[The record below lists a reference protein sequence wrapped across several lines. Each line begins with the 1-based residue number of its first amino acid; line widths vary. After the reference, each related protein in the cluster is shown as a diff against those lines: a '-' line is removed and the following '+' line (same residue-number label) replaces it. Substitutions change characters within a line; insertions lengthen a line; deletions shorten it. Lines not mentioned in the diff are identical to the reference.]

1 MKKKNILIIL
11 SAILIPAAVISI
23 LGFISQMNKNGA
35 ADITGNQVSVNSTE
49 FEEDSDSKTEATTA
63 LEGRELTVDGA
74 NGKYVITKTDFEK
87 KHSEE
92 FLMDI
97 AEMLGMAYGYED
109 FIFSNEDPEK
119 VVNSLLVCCIPSYKY
134 PFKSIYC
141 DDEQVIEKG
150 IAELKKLLP
159 DNPYYCEFVE
169 IETLNAYLEDM
180 FGPGVRKFRAEEFMT
195 IEESVKKYGDAFN
208 GRSDLYSAIRYLP
221 ESDLL
226 CFCSVAT
233 GFSCRGSYIYDIREM
248 NGDYVVCTLGGDELY
263 FEEYNYNSM
272 QAAAFEQLSWEGPH
286 YLKNFVYTFGC
297 TDDGNLYLKSIDKNY
312 LFAEGFE
319 PEYRIVKDTKAFDE
333 ISYLF
338 PAVTVGNLK
347 KGDIVHVDDSGVLD
361 DKEVAYI
368 ITEDFA
374 GNVDY
379 DCVEKV
385 Y

>member
-11 SAILIPAAVISI
+11 SAILIFATIISVIV
-23 LGFISQMNKNGA
+23 FISRKDKNDVT
-35 ADITGNQVSVNSTE
+35 DITRSSASAVGTE
-49 FEEDSDSKTEATTA
+49 SEEASDSLTEPLPAP
-63 LEGRELTVDGA
+63 EGRELTVDGA

-87 KHSEE
+87 KYSEE

-150 IAELKKLLP
+150 VTELKKLLP

-180 FGPGVRKFRAEEFMT
+180 FGPDVRRFRAEEFIT
-195 IEESVKKYGDAFN
+195 IEESVKKYGEAFN

-248 NGDYVVCTLGGDELY
+248 NGDYVVYTLGGDELY
-263 FEEYNYNSM
+263 FEEFNYNSM
-272 QAAAFEQLSWEGPH
+272 QAAAFEQLSWKGPQ

-297 TDDGNLYLKSIDKNY
+297 TDDGNLYLKSIDKNF

-347 KGDIVHVDDSGVLD
+347 KGDIVHVDDIGVLD